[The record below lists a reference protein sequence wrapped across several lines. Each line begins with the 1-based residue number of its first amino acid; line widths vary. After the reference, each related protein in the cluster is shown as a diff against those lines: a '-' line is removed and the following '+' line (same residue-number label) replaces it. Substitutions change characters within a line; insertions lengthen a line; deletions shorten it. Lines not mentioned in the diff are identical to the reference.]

1 MSRGEIIL
9 IVDSDTRFPVDC
21 FMDASQ
27 EMSECPHVAI
37 IQHSSGVMQVA
48 HHFFENAMAFFT
60 DLIQIGI
67 SMAVAGGDVAP
78 FVGHNA

>member
-1 MSRGEIIL
+1 
-9 IVDSDTRFPVDC
+9 
-21 FMDASQ
+21 MDAAL
-27 EMSECPHVAI
+27 EMLECPQVAI

-48 HHFFENAMAFFT
+48 HHFFENGMAFFT
-60 DLIQIGI
+60 DMIQIGI